1 MKRLPTTLL
10 AGAIAL
16 VATTAG
22 GLANAQ
28 SIIKNPGDH
37 PPYKVELE
45 PHLDLGWAHL
55 YRGNGLGVGARVG
68 IVIVDN
74 GFIKSINNS
83 VAISFGLDWLRYSD
97 CYYYD
102 RRGRLDYGCGAS
114 YFVFPVTMQ
123 WNFWLSPKW
132 SVFGEPGLYVYHGVY
147 DDYCRDRF
155 GNSIPGCGYP
165 TRTGVEP
172 ALFVGG
178 RFHFN
183 DTVALTMRI
192 GYPLASIGVSFL
204 F

>member
-1 MKRLPTTLL
+1 MSLL
-10 AGAIAL
+10 AGAIVAL
-16 VATTAG
+16 ACSAEGT
-22 GLANAQ
+22 ANAQ

-37 PPYKVELE
+37 PNYRVELE
-45 PHLDLGWAHL
+45 PHLNFGWAH
-55 YRGNGLGVGARVG
+55 YRGNGFGLGARAS

-102 RRGRLDYGCGAS
+102 YRYGYRGRGYGCGAS
-114 YFVFPVTMQ
+114 YFLFPVAMQ

-132 SVFGEPGLYVYHGVY
+132 SVFGEPGLHVYHAVF
-147 DDYCRDRF
+147 DDYCDPAF
-155 GNSIPGCGYP
+155 PNCSYP
-165 TRTGVEP
+165 TRTSVDF
-172 ALFVGG
+172 AFWAGG
-178 RFHFN
+178 RFHFS

-192 GYPLASIGVSFL
+192 GYPTFSIGVSFM